1 MWRKNTVCGT
11 AIVYKV
17 SNEENIVLDYKLDGD
32 IREDKMFTNIFNI
45 SRMNV
50 GLLQKMNILKN
61 RGCGLKKEAFNYTKM
76 KNDTKYIIRF
86 YAVYDWVVYENY
98 DDRILILNN
107 GKTITACDNGFYVID
122 YEETTNITIDNI
134 EPKFGDFVTVYNYR
148 TDEFIKGVVI
158 KKVGNIGKYLII
170 TDKTSKSENLKCEKF
185 IKLGEAKKDNYAYLC
200 QR

>member
-45 SRMNV
+45 SRMDT

-61 RGCGLKKEAFNYTKM
+61 RGCGLKKEYFNYSEM

-122 YEETTNITIDNI
+122 YKETTNIIIDNI
-134 EPKFGDFVTVYNYR
+134 ELKFGDFVTVYNYC

-158 KKVGNIGKYLII
+158 KKVDNIGKYLII
-170 TDKTSKSENLKCEKF
+170 TDKTSKGENLKCERF
-185 IKLGEAKKDNYAYLC
+185 VKLGEAKKDNYAYLNK
-200 QR
+200 